1 MPRTRT
7 RVGGGPQEP
16 VDAAGCNGGVAIVRI
31 VVAALFVAWLAG
43 GVADAKSPPTKVML
57 TGPGLPQ
64 PAAITDG
71 ASIEQFNPWGRQFID
86 WQRGLAAD
94 RPQLSEAY
102 VVSIYA
108 NDGASPAYT
117 VYYAPRADGTG
128 LLYFPGPGDAH
139 YRANIGTIMGAS
151 SSDRWNPEGKWQ
163 FATRQAD
170 EALRGAI
177 AQQAVVPPAA
187 NGASTASPLVWGS
200 GGLALIVALA
210 IITRVTMRRTTRLP
224 TPEVA

>member
-1 MPRTRT
+1 MTF
-7 RVGGGPQEP
+7 
-16 VDAAGCNGGVAIVRI
+16 VRI

-64 PAAITDG
+64 PVAITDR

-94 RPQLSEAY
+94 PPQLSEAY
-102 VVSIYA
+102 VVSIYVD
-108 NDGASPAYT
+108 DGASPAYT
-117 VYYAPRADGTG
+117 VCYATRADGTG

-170 EALRGAI
+170 DALRGAI
-177 AQQAVVPPAA
+177 ARQAGSLPAPT
-187 NGASTASPLVWGS
+187 GAPATSPAVWGPAC
-200 GGLALIVALA
+200 LALIVAVA
-210 IITRVTMRRTTRLP
+210 IITRVMLRRTTRRP
-224 TPEVA
+224 AYEIA